1 MAIEEKA
8 YEEEVLRTDSGLESS
23 IDQTDQSLSNSMASP
38 KKKLTAGECDD
49 FGQAVLGF
57 EADQSSK
64 GVKVKVKKVRSNAHV
79 QLFKIS
85 EDK

>member
-57 EADQSSK
+57 EADKSSK
-64 GVKVKVKKVRSNAHV
+64 GVKVKVKKERSNAHV
-79 QLFKIS
+79 QLFKIA